1 MNRSN
6 TKPHCFGPVG
16 LLGKGLAIK
25 VSHPP
30 FLSSAAASVTL
41 RGKNFG
47 LQILRFFSVAQLR
60 SRQCSNTFRP
70 LLKMLTPPK
79 NPS

>member
-6 TKPHCFGPVG
+6 TKPHFFGPVG

-30 FLSSAAASVTL
+30 FLSLAAASVTL

-47 LQILRFFSVAQLR
+47 LQILRFS
-60 SRQCSNTFRP
+60 SCSTEVKTVF
-70 LLKMLTPPK
+70 KHVQTPFENANSP
-79 NPS
+79 

>member
-47 LQILRFFSVAQLR
+47 LQILRFFFS
-60 SRQCSNTFRP
+60 CSTEVKTVF
-70 LLKMLTPPK
+70 KHVQTPFENANSP
-79 NPS
+79 